1 MYIAIY
7 QIDMARD
14 PDNLCFMDYER
25 TNRIQ
30 GSPAI
35 NSSIYNKVFEGS
47 VKADTMEDVYK
58 IFNLQHP
65 ESYTGR
71 SLSVS
76 DVVQVVE
83 DNPFGSAFYFCDSF
97 GFKRIDFDSSKA
109 QDLVHPPVSK
119 DGPIRL
125 DARLAI
131 SVEVTRAELEQL
143 GKGDADAQKLLLSL
157 IHSDR
162 CTIGG
167 DTYFPGPW
175 NPDYLEDDLNFDLPY
190 APLHPVP
197 EKKPSLD
204 DQIKSSQARTPGQT
218 VDEKG
223 REEGLD
229 R

>member
-14 PDNLCFMDYER
+14 PDNVCFMDFER

-30 GSPAI
+30 GSSSI
-35 NSSIYNKVFEGS
+35 NSSIYNKVFEGP
-47 VKADTMEDVYK
+47 VKADTLEDIYY
-58 IFNLQHP
+58 IFNQQHP
-65 ESYTGR
+65 EGYTGR

-119 DGPIRL
+119 DGPIHL
-125 DARLAI
+125 DARLGI
-131 SVEVTRAELEQL
+131 SVEVTREELEQL
-143 GKGDADAQKLLLSL
+143 AKGGPDAQRLLVDLV
-157 IHSDR
+157 HSDR
-162 CTIGG
+162 CTMGG

-175 NPDYLEDDLNFDLPY
+175 NPDYLEDDLNFVLPY
-190 APLHPVP
+190 APLHPVQ

-204 DQIKSSQARTPGQT
+204 DQIKASQARTPSQT
-218 VDEKG
+218 ADEKG
-223 REEGLD
+223 REEGFD